1 MKEFGGRIAVITGA
15 GTGMGRALA
24 RALASE
30 GCHLALGDIRQDTLE
45 EASRIASEG
54 APAGT
59 RISTH
64 LCDVSVEEEVL
75 AFRDA
80 VLREHDTDGLHLVFN
95 NPGIS
100 GGGSFLREDRG
111 EWERCF
117 GVNWFGVYF
126 GSRAFLPLLVAA
138 EEGYL
143 VNTSSVNGFWASLG
157 AQSPH
162 TAYSASKFAV
172 KGFSEALLNDL
183 RINAPHVKV
192 AVVMP
197 GHVGT
202 SIVEN
207 STMVLGRSPF
217 AEMGADELT
226 ELRERWTRLGLP
238 VAGMDD
244 DALRAAL
251 VQRARDFEQRAPT
264 SADQAAQ
271 IILDGVREERWR
283 ILIGEDAAR
292 LDQMVRD
299 APEQAYEPEF
309 AQRVLAEVFTASA
322 SAATRGDSGDEG

>member
-24 RALASE
+24 RALASQ
-30 GCHLALGDIRQDTLE
+30 GCHVALGDIRQDTLD
-45 EASRIASEG
+45 EAARLASG
-54 APAGT
+54 DAPEGT
-59 RISTH
+59 RITTH

-80 VLREHDTDGLHLVFN
+80 VLREHDTDCVHLVFN
-95 NPGIS
+95 NAGIS
-100 GGGSFLREDRG
+100 GGGSFLRDERG
-111 EWERCF
+111 DWERCF

-126 GSRAFLPLLVAA
+126 GSRAFLPHLVKAD
-138 EEGYL
+138 EGCL

-207 STMVLGRSPF
+207 STMVLGRSSF
-217 AEMGADELT
+217 AEMGADDLA

-238 VAGMDD
+238 VGGVDD

-251 VQRARDFEQRAPT
+251 LQRARDFEQRAPT
-264 SADQAAQ
+264 SADEAAQ
-271 IILDGVREERWR
+271 ILS
-283 ILIGEDAAR
+283 LIHI
-292 LDQMVRD
+292 
-299 APEQAYEPEF
+299 
-309 AQRVLAEVFTASA
+309 
-322 SAATRGDSGDEG
+322 